1 MLKNLNRESQNS
13 ENRVSVED
21 QLKAAIG
28 VMLVSTNWSSNAL
41 LCRKVHKPVMIKFL
55 SDLTWTV
62 LCHYFTA
69 EDDLNPRCVAL
80 LAKKMAKMH
89 SLDVPIAKDS
99 HQFLMKNYWDL
110 FAAPV
115 FESYKKGHIYEEIQ
129 RHKLQTF
136 MEMDLCDEMSWAM
149 EVSVGLGGPVVF
161 THNDLMRRNILVR
174 NTCHKNADD
183 LDVFIVDYDWSC
195 YMFRGADF
203 ADYFIDW
210 CQPELDFGGNDFPTD
225 QQ

>member
-1 MLKNLNRESQNS
+1 MSEMLKNLGRESQNS
-13 ENRVSVED
+13 ESRASVED
-21 QLKAAIG
+21 QLKVYELCKTHLG
-28 VMLVSTNWSSNAL
+28 GHWSDVSADQL
-41 LCRKVHKPVMIKFL
+41 DIKRVTGGIVNKSYCCSL
-55 SDLTWTV
+55 PQSAQTGHDK
-62 LCHYFTA
+62 CHYFTA

-89 SLDVPIAKDS
+89 SLDVPITKDS
-99 HQFLMKNYWDL
+99 HQFLMKNYWNM

-174 NTCHKNADD
+174 NTCHTNADD
-183 LDVFIVDYDWSC
+183 L
-195 YMFRGADF
+195 
-203 ADYFIDW
+203 
-210 CQPELDFGGNDFPTD
+210 
-225 QQ
+225 

>member
-1 MLKNLNRESQNS
+1 
-13 ENRVSVED
+13 
-21 QLKAAIG
+21 
-28 VMLVSTNWSSNAL
+28 
-41 LCRKVHKPVMIKFL
+41 
-55 SDLTWTV
+55 
-62 LCHYFTA
+62 
-69 EDDLNPRCVAL
+69 VAL

-115 FESYKKGHIYEEIQ
+115 FESYKKGHIYDEIQ

-174 NTCHKNADD
+174 NTCHTNADD

-210 CQPELDFGGNDFPTD
+210 CQPELDFGGNEFPTD
-225 QQ
+225 QQMYAFIDAYISGMSALSGDSYTKRVVNSRETLVMEAKVFALVSLCKIIFWSLSIGINENPEYLVNSF